1 MPQLPQ
7 PDDFV
12 DDVNNQFL
20 IEIEAVDSAARRF
33 LHYYADDA
41 QHAQEQALDE
51 DPTNSVIA
59 VFQRIL

>member
-1 MPQLPQ
+1 MTSSPP

-12 DDVNNQFL
+12 NDANNQFL
-20 IEIEAVDSAARRF
+20 IEIEAIDSAARRF